1 MKFSIKR
8 VSALVVTQFKELHR
22 DFGTVFLNL
31 IFPVMFVFAL
41 IATDLANP
49 TFEFK
54 IGVVDER
61 QTQGAR
67 DFVQTLTASP
77 GMQIRTISREEA
89 DAALK
94 DGGVHAVF
102 IVDDA
107 GFAADHGQVQILVSP
122 RFEAFSGI
130 LLDAVRDR
138 MRQQVDPHTRVFE
151 YQVSNPD
158 IEVRSEL
165 SFTFPGLLALA
176 MVQLG
181 LFATAVP
188 LLAARDRGTLRY
200 LSLTPL
206 SMTEMLVG
214 QLAVRVAIALLQV
227 SLILLAGSTMLT
239 ITLLQWLQVFGISIL
254 GILLLV
260 SIGYAI
266 AGMAKSQQGGTA
278 AILFLNFTMLM
289 GGNVFMDP
297 TESSVQY
304 FAACVIPISY
314 LADLYRQAISG
325 ETGLWPV
332 WLDVLVVLGAT
343 LVAIAFALRT
353 FRFDTDMRSRSVVAA

>member
-1 MKFSIKR
+1 MKISIKR
-8 VSALVVTQFKELHR
+8 ISALVLTQFKELHR

-31 IFPVMFVFAL
+31 IFPVMFVFGL
-41 IATDLANP
+41 IATDLAHP
-49 TFEFK
+49 TIQFK
-54 IGVVDER
+54 IGVVDEH

-67 DFVQTLTASP
+67 DFVQALTASP
-77 GMQIRTISREEA
+77 GMQIRTLSRDA
-89 DAALK
+89 TQAALK
-94 DGGVHAVF
+94 NGDVHAVF

-107 GFAADHGQVQILVSP
+107 GFSTDQGKLRILVSP
-122 RFEAFSGI
+122 RFEGISGI

-138 MRQQVDPHTRVFE
+138 MRRQVDTHARVFD

-158 IEVRSEL
+158 IAVRSDL

-188 LLAARDRGTLRY
+188 MLQARDRGTLRY

-206 SMTEMLVG
+206 SMTEMLAG

-278 AILFLNFTMLM
+278 AILFLNFTMLI

-297 TESSVQY
+297 TGSSVQY

-343 LVAIAFALRT
+343 LVALTLALRT
-353 FRFDTDMRSRSVVAA
+353 FRFDTDIRSRSVVAA